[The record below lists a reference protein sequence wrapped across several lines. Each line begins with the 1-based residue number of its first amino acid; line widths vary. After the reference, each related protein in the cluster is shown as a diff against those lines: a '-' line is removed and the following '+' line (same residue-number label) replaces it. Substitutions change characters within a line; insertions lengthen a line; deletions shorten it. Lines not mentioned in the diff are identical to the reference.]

1 MRQLKKKL
9 KCFPPRFFF
18 KMVYLTNSGSEA
30 NDLAMLMARFHTGNH
45 DIITLRYKPLYSL
58 EELLK
63 RDLVN
68 YLVKWDSLIRVDV
81 SPKVGS
87 LNSSVFKSFL
97 KIGMDSTG
105 CFVFCKDCVKNL
117 KHKSQYHLVFTKRKH
132 LFGNKRT
139 DIPNEIKEKG

>member
-87 LNSSVFKSFL
+87 LNSSVFKSFFENRH
-97 KIGMDSTG
+97 GFNWM
-105 CFVFCKDCVKNL
+105 FCILQRLCKNFEAQVTI
-117 KHKSQYHLVFTKRKH
+117 S
-132 LFGNKRT
+132 FGFH
-139 DIPNEIKEKG
+139 